1 MRDRPNPTSGMRLA
15 ERVAGMNT
23 KYQFSLGLLAV
34 AGLMLWACNETTDE
48 PGGVGNAAG
57 QPAGGEAAMAGQ
69 GGDATQVVVGGA
81 GGAGGTNE
89 PNCEPL
95 SIETTC
101 GSCPKSPDDFD
112 LKKNC
117 GTDPYGGEL
126 GVTRYTSDCGGVLVD
141 VWGDKHDGFSY
152 YSSRYS
158 FDAQGTLVG
167 YSFGTDVA
175 DECADVG
182 TVCAPLG
189 KPESLCPEG
198 GAGGQGG
205 AGGAAGGKELAAGQ
219 GGIGSQ

>member
-1 MRDRPNPTSGMRLA
+1 
-15 ERVAGMNT
+15 MNT
-23 KYQFSLGLLAV
+23 THKFSLGLLAG
-34 AGLMLWACNETTDE
+34 AGLMLWACSEATDE
-48 PGGVGNAAG
+48 HGSIPNTGGQA
-57 QPAGGEAAMAGQ
+57 AGGEPAGAGQ
-69 GGDATQVVVGGA
+69 GGDAAQA
-81 GGAGGTNE
+81 DKGGAGGTGE
-89 PNCEPL
+89 PACEPR
-95 SIETTC
+95 SIEDTC
-101 GSCPKSPDDFD
+101 GSCPKRPDDFD

-126 GVTRYTSDCGGVLVD
+126 GVDRYASDCGGTIVD

-158 FDAQGTLVG
+158 FDPQGVLIG

-182 TVCAPLG
+182 TVCVPLG

-205 AGGAAGGKELAAGQ
+205 AGGTAGGEEAVAGQ
-219 GGIGSQ
+219 GGKAAR